1 MRGSSPLAVAMKISP
16 KAGRF
21 KKTQCP
27 NDNRGFNKA
36 HLIHGNCIEEMAKMS
51 CSSVHCVIT
60 DPPYFIDGMDA
71 DWDKSRL
78 DTKTAKAGIVGA
90 LPVGMKFDP
99 DQGVRFEKFM
109 GDISKEVY
117 RVLKPGGFFIS
128 FSQARLYHRL
138 AIAVETAGFEV
149 RDMLGWKYE
158 GQAKAFKQ
166 DHFIRKEVRTGRISE
181 MEGQEIIRRLGGR
194 KTPQLKPQIEPM
206 VLAQK
211 PRDGTFVNNW
221 IKHEVGLV
229 DVTQSLDGKF
239 PGNIMEVKKPNRKEK
254 GEGNDHLTVKPVALI
269 EHLIRLFTIE
279 DQIVLDPFMG
289 SGTHGVAAINSNR
302 RFVGVEI
309 EVGYF
314 RTSQYRIAGNA

>member
-1 MRGSSPLAVAMKISP
+1 MPS
-16 KAGRF
+16 
-21 KKTQCP
+21 
-27 NDNRGFNKA
+27 D
-36 HLIHGNCIEEMAKMS
+36 
-51 CSSVHCVIT
+51 SVHCVVT

-71 DWDKSRL
+71 DWDKSHL
-78 DTKTAKAGIVGA
+78 DTKVAKAGVVGA

-99 DQGVRFEKFM
+99 EQGIRFERFM
-109 GDISKEVY
+109 LDVSKEVY
-117 RVLKPGGFFIS
+117 RVLKPGGFYIS

-138 AIAVETAGFEV
+138 GIAVENAGFEV

-166 DHFIRKEVRTGRISE
+166 DHFIRKEISSGRISDT
-181 MEGQEIIRRLGGR
+181 EGQEIIRRLRGR

-211 PRDGTFVNNW
+211 PREGTFVNNW
-221 IKHEVGLV
+221 IRHEVGLV

-254 GEGNDHLTVKPVALI
+254 GEDNEHLTVKPVALI
-269 EHLIRLFTIE
+269 EHLIRLFTLE
-279 DQIVLDPFMG
+279 DQVVFDPFMG
-289 SGTHGVAAINSNR
+289 SGTHGVAAMNANR
-302 RFVGVEI
+302 RFVGIEI

-314 RTSQYRIAGNA
+314 RTSQRRIAGGR